1 MADYQ
6 KLSICGNKKFLEK
19 LDKNGKFKQI
29 ILECPGWAHM
39 ETLENFAYGG
49 WRSQIQQ
56 KWAHMVYVEGYGF
69 GKWEMVEEMVIFG
82 RNFWQNW

>member
-1 MADYQ
+1 
-6 KLSICGNKKFLEK
+6 
-19 LDKNGKFKQI
+19 
-29 ILECPGWAHM
+29 M

-82 RNFWQNW
+82 RNFW